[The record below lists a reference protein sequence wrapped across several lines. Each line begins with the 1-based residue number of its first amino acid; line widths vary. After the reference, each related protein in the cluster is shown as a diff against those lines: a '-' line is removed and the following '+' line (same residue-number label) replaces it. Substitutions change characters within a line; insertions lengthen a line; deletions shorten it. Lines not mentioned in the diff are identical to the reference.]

1 MNYVEPILWA
11 PSLAPEA
18 YYQVGPVKDPPEDE
32 DNLNY
37 EPIEGEL
44 TEEETIQRPMATSE
58 TEEWAN

>member
-1 MNYVEPILWA
+1 MTWQASGLKNPGVDI
-11 PSLAPEA
+11 
-18 YYQVGPVKDPPEDE
+18 GPVKDPPEDE